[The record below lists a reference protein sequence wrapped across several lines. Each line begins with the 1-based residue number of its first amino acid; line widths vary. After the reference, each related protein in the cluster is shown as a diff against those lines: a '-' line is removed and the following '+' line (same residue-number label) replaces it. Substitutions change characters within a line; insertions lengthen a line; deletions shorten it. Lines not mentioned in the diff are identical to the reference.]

1 MIDNGMSLEDLR
13 NEVNLDLQELGMLDK
28 YDVVLTTNAEDEQP
42 TDDTGKMIL
51 NIDSILVESEHG
63 DTLKDIEDAII
74 EFIKQYYSDKEIFS
88 ITTIEHEDEH
98 NSKET
103 K

>member
-42 TDDTGKMIL
+42 TDDSEKIIM

-88 ITTIEHEDEH
+88 ITTIEHEDERT
-98 NSKET
+98 SEET
-103 K
+103 E